1 MISLPKFK
9 ALLGEDAQGLGD
21 EEILAI
27 RDAQY
32 QLVKLAF
39 NKWAKEKG
47 LIKTP

>member
-9 ALLGEDAQGLGD
+9 ELLGEDAHDLSD

-32 QLVKLAF
+32 KLAKLAF
-39 NKWAKEKG
+39 FKWAKEKG
-47 LIKTP
+47 LIKSP